1 MYHPI
6 KVETQLFKIGKVIS
20 FLRYSWRLTEYLWDA
35 ADQAQDPNPRPGVHQ
50 VPDELRGHLLLLE
63 ARYAKPD
70 GPSVLTG
77 GLDSLDGR
85 CCGLACE
92 LIGGFAGVVE
102 GTAAKG
108 IDLGAQEGWMMVAQQ
123 LDASIQ
129 GRIGKIAREFGEW
142 LVAAVGSED
151 WEININLKKLTK
163 EAESVSS
170 VRAEQLIKITRGI
183 RMALGLPS
191 REAAANAKGR
201 RYQSRPRAFSSSED
215 SGQESQPKKKIRV
228 KRRKRP
234 GNAKSNSAVESD
246 SAEQTVPGLP
256 NWFSQ
261 VNDSLSVLDEL
272 VNDMPFEL
280 RLLKLLSYDSMDSR
294 EDSIQ
299 DAEGSTFDW
308 MLDDTASPDLEPE
321 LVEARESFIRW
332 LKSGQGIFH
341 ISGKAGAGKSTLFK
355 LLCNH
360 RRTRFELQEWAVDS
374 ELVVASFFFWNSG
387 NPMQTSLEGLFRSLL
402 VQVSRQCPNLIPD
415 LFPKAWDIM
424 SEARASGGHVPDEA
438 LLDYDTITTAWN
450 NLQELET
457 DQYCMCFFID
467 GLDEYTQTEDGP
479 SYEVF
484 AKNFQDWAGRNSD
497 VKFCVSS
504 RPYADFLN
512 AFSSEQRLHLHE
524 LTSRDIKAF
533 ANESFGSLEDARY
546 RDITKFLVNAITERS
561 EGVFVWV
568 RTAVRSLLALMKRG
582 AEPEVIL
589 NQVRKCPSDI
599 YELYDYLL
607 RSLQPEAQSEATHM
621 IRAIIGNPFSQP
633 PNALWLSWIDELDHR
648 SFPDPSNSKPYTA
661 GETSRRHDIVRGKL
675 EWLTKGLLTM
685 FTDRRE
691 PKNGDQFYRQR
702 VQFFH
707 RTARDFFRTPI
718 SSDNMETDPPL
729 VGFLPMGE
737 EDLTEKFLRLRL
749 AEIVLAG
756 KYRAAPGADP
766 RRRRLYFNYLR
777 SLFGLKD
784 KSGNTF
790 QIPTKYLEILRKDL
804 QTTHEL
810 KFGSAYAVSGFRSV
824 SNLNIASE
832 DPEKPASFLH
842 LALAHGQHEYALEE
856 LKRCGEPDD
865 EGLPGAKGKAK
876 MEGRSPPRREV
887 HLLLSA
893 AFGGRAGG
901 RIPFGAFEALLPFAG
916 DLLATVTMRPPISN
930 DFLASVSREASVLLV
945 FASALVFSCQRGGG
959 GFGEGMGRKEVQN
972 IQRLFAMLARTM
984 RSVVG
989 SGLGRTGADGAPTHL
1004 IYVLLKLKEAIGISD
1019 RQPST
1024 TAVPSAGEST
1034 AELPPTTPTYYTTLR
1049 EAAMAFGAAED
1060 AMEMSN
1066 PDQGINDDA
1075 RVFVP
1080 SLNLEG
1086 FVCTRVVLADGTSI
1100 GVEDDLC
1107 FRIY

>member
-1 MYHPI
+1 MYHPTR
-6 KVETQLFKIGKVIS
+6 VETQLFKIGKVIS

-35 ADQAQDPNPRPGVHQ
+35 ADQAQAQDPNPRPDVHQ

-63 ARYAKPD
+63 ARHAKPD
-70 GPSVLTG
+70 GPSVLAG
-77 GLDSLDGR
+77 GLDSLNER
-85 CCGLACE
+85 CCGLVRE
-92 LIGGFAGVVE
+92 LIGGFSGVVE

-108 IDLGAQEGWMMVAQQ
+108 IDLGAQEGWVVVAQQ

-129 GRIGKIAREFGEW
+129 VRIGKIAREFGQW
-142 LVAAVGSED
+142 LVAAVGSDD

-170 VRAEQLIKITRGI
+170 VRAEQLLKIARGI

-191 REAAANAKGR
+191 REAAANVKGK

-234 GNAKSNSAVESD
+234 GNAKSNFAVESD
-246 SAEQTVPGLP
+246 STEKTVPGMP
-256 NWFSQ
+256 SWFSQ
-261 VNDSLSVLDEL
+261 VKDSLSVLDEL

-308 MLDDTASPDLEPE
+308 MLDDTTSPGLEPE
-321 LVEARESFIRW
+321 LVEARGSFIHW
-332 LKSGQGIFH
+332 LKSGQGVFH

-360 RRTRFELQEWAVDS
+360 RRTKFELQEWAVDS

-402 VQVSRQCPNLIPD
+402 VQVLRQCPNLIPD
-415 LFPKAWDIM
+415 LFPKAWDTM

-450 NLQELET
+450 KLQELET

-479 SYEVF
+479 TYDVF
-484 AKNFQDWAGRNSD
+484 AKNFQEWAGRNSD

-524 LTSRDIKAF
+524 MTSRDIKAF

-568 RTAVRSLLALMKRG
+568 RTAVRSFLTLMRRG

-589 NQVRKCPSDI
+589 NQVRKYPSDI
-599 YELYDYLL
+599 YELYNHLL
-607 RSLQPEAQSEATHM
+607 RSLQPEEQSAATHM
-621 IRAIIGNPFSQP
+621 IRIIIGNPFSQP

-648 SFPDPSNSKPYTA
+648 SFPGPSNSKPYTA

-718 SSDNMETDPPL
+718 DGENIEADPPPAG
-729 VGFLPMGE
+729 VLPMGE
-737 EDLTEKFLRLRL
+737 EDLTETFLRLRL

-777 SLFGLKD
+777 SLFGLRD

-790 QIPTKYLEILRKDL
+790 QIPTKYLDILREDL
-804 QTTHEL
+804 QTTHGP
-810 KFGSAYAVSGFRSV
+810 KFGSAYAVSGFRSA
-824 SNLNIASE
+824 SNLNVASE

-842 LALAHGQHEYALEE
+842 FALAHGQHAYALEE
-856 LKRCGEPDD
+856 LRGRGRGRGAPDD
-865 EGLPGAKGKAK
+865 EGPPGARGKKTKG
-876 MEGRSPPRREV
+876 EGRSPPRREL

-901 RIPFGAFEALLPFAG
+901 RIPLGAFEALLPLAG
-916 DLLATVTMRPPISN
+916 DALATVTMRPPISN

-945 FASALVFSCQRGGG
+945 FASALVFSCQIGGG
-959 GFGEGMGRKEVQN
+959 GVGEGMGRKEVQN

-984 RSVVG
+984 RSVAD
-989 SGLGRTGADGAPTHL
+989 SGPGGTGTDGAPTHL
-1004 IYVLLKLKEAIGISD
+1004 IYVLLKPKEAIGIAD
-1019 RQPST
+1019 RRLFN
-1024 TAVPSAGEST
+1024 TAV
-1034 AELPPTTPTYYTTLR
+1034 PTYYTTLR
-1049 EAAMAFGAAED
+1049 EVAMAFGAAED
-1060 AMEMSN
+1060 AMEMLI
-1066 PDQGINDDA
+1066 PGQGITDDA

-1080 SLNLEG
+1080 SFNLKS
-1086 FVCTRVVLADGTSI
+1086 FVCTRVMLADGTSI